1 MKIERGSTMT
11 DHRRKTS
18 SLHPLPSVNLKL
30 VTEKLF
36 TLIELLVVI
45 AIIAILAGMLLP
57 ALNRARQMAQKT
69 SCMNN
74 LKTVGTLLAM
84 YVNDHSDYYPQAIL
98 ESSKNY
104 FIWDVGSQYD
114 MLGPYLQTNPRKSS
128 TAYQWVPIGGYL
140 IGTGASPMTCPAF
153 DQKYLIGKAVDSRV
167 YTYFHN
173 CYVVDHLG
181 LGSYKYGY
189 SSKPVYVKNP
199 VRPSRT
205 MMSMDSSGKTP
216 RVYDNHKPAETYA
229 FRHGG
234 AANTLFLDGRVIP
247 LKPNQVLSRATTTHP
262 GYVSDAYFYYF
273 WRPLNDTRLPDDIAR
288 KDTNRY

>member
-30 VTEKLF
+30 VTVKYF

-57 ALNRARQMAQKT
+57 ALNKARQMAQKT

-74 LKTVGTLLAM
+74 LKSVGTLLAM
-84 YVNDHSDYYPQAIL
+84 YVSDHADYYPQTIL
-98 ESSKNY
+98 ASKNY

-114 MLGPYLQTNPRKSS
+114 MLGPYLQKNPRKSS
-128 TAYQWVPIGGYL
+128 TVYQWVPIGGYL
-140 IGTGASPMTCPAF
+140 IGTGASPMVCPAF
-153 DQKYLIGKAVDSRV
+153 DQQVLAGKAVDTKV
-167 YTYFHN
+167 FTYLHN

-189 SSKPVYVKNP
+189 ASKPVYVKNP

-216 RVYDNHKPAETYA
+216 RVYDNHKPSETYA
-229 FRHGG
+229 FRHGE
-234 AANTLFLDGRVIP
+234 AANALFLDGRVMSLNP
-247 LKPNQVLSRATTTHP
+247 RQVPNRTSTDP
-262 GYVSDAYFYYF
+262 GYIHDAYFYYF
-273 WRPLNDTRLPDDIAR
+273 WRPLDDTRSPDDTAR
-288 KDTNRY
+288 KDSKRY